1 MAYKG
6 QIRAYNYLC
15 TKILLSENE
24 KAEKMLKIMLKV
36 LKSRLN
42 LC

>member
-1 MAYKG
+1 MAFKG
-6 QIRAYNYLC
+6 QIRVYNYLC
-15 TKILLSENE
+15 IKILLSENE
-24 KAEKMLKIMLKV
+24 KTEKMLKIVLKV